1 MNWALSPYGTKRM
14 QMALM
19 NSQPFG
25 LPEKKKSLILSGLP
39 SKLHE
44 IPCSLRDWLPKKEFK
59 REIRRLLLDIL
70 VQESDY
76 IDTPA
81 CPSHKKFDWPDS

>member
-1 MNWALSPYGTKRM
+1 MNWDLSPYGTKRM
-14 QMALM
+14 QRAQR
-19 NSQPFG
+19 NSPVFWA
-25 LPEKKKSLILSGLP
+25 SSGLP

-70 VQESDY
+70 VQENDY
-76 IDTPA
+76 IETPFRHTK
-81 CPSHKKFDWPDS
+81 SSTG